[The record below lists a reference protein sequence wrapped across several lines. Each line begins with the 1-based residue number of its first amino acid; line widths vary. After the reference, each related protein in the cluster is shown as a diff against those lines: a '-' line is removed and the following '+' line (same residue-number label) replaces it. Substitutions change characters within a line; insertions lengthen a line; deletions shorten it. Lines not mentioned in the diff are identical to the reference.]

1 MNTSATKV
9 FFKQLNRQLF
19 MEQYKDLAHVDR
31 AFPIGFG
38 QTISQPSLVLY
49 MTEIL
54 ELKPNHKVL
63 EIGTGSGY
71 QTAFL
76 AQFANWVYTVE
87 TIEPLKKKA
96 EERLKALNYYNIDF
110 ILGDGTYGLKDYAP
124 YDRII
129 VTAAAREIPATL
141 IEQLSPGGRL
151 LIPVGNKDAQ
161 DLSLISKDSE
171 GTITVSTIKPVRF
184 VPLVGD
190 FEI

>member
-1 MNTSATKV
+1 MNKSATKT
-9 FFKQLNRQLF
+9 FFKQLDRRFF

-49 MTEIL
+49 MTELL
-54 ELKPNHKVL
+54 ELKPEHKVL

-76 AQFANWVYTVE
+76 AQFSKWVYTVE
-87 TIEPLKKKA
+87 TIEPLMKKA
-96 EERLKALNYYNIDF
+96 ETRLKELNYHNIDF
-110 ILGDGTYGLKDYAP
+110 VLGDGTFGLKEHAP

-129 VTAAAREIPATL
+129 VTAAAREIPPLL
-141 IEQLSPGGRL
+141 IDQLSPNGRL
-151 LIPVGNKDAQ
+151 LIPVGNKDSQ
-161 DLSLISKDSE
+161 DLSLIRKDSA
-171 GTITVSTIKPVRF
+171 GNISVSFIEPVRF

-190 FEI
+190 YEL

>member
-1 MNTSATKV
+1 MHKSATKV
-9 FFKQLNRQLF
+9 FFEQLDRRFF

-38 QTISQPSLVLY
+38 QTISQPTLVLY

-54 ELKPNHKVL
+54 ELKPNHTVL

-76 AQFANWVYTVE
+76 AQFAQWVYTVE
-87 TIEPLKKKA
+87 TIEPLMKKA
-96 EERLKALNYYNIDF
+96 ELRLRALDYHNIDF
-110 ILGDGTYGLKDYAP
+110 FLGDGTYGLKEHAP

-129 VTAAAREIPATL
+129 VTAAAREIPPTL
-141 IEQLSPGGRL
+141 IEQLKPDGRL
-151 LIPVGNKDAQ
+151 LIPVGNKDYQ
-161 DLSLISKDSE
+161 DLSLITKDSE
-171 GTITVSTIKPVRF
+171 GNIIISSIEPVRF

-190 FEI
+190 YEL

>member
-1 MNTSATKV
+1 MD
-9 FFKQLNRQLF
+9 
-19 MEQYKDLAHVDR
+19 QYQDLAHIDR
-31 AFPIGFG
+31 AFSIGFG
-38 QTISQPSLVLY
+38 QTISQPSLVLF

-87 TIEPLKKKA
+87 TIEPLMKKA
-96 EERLKALNYYNIDF
+96 EARLKELNYLNINF
-110 ILGDGTYGLKDYAP
+110 FLGDGTYGLKEHAP

-129 VTAAAREIPATL
+129 VTAAAREIPPSL

-161 DLSLISKDSE
+161 DLNLLTKDSE
-171 GTITVSTIKPVRF
+171 SHITVTSVELVRF

-190 FEI
+190 YEL

>member
-1 MNTSATKV
+1 MNKSATKV
-9 FFKQLNRQLF
+9 FFKQLNRRFF
-19 MEQYKDLAHVDR
+19 MDQYQDLAHIDR
-31 AFPIGFG
+31 AFSIGFG
-38 QTISQPSLVLY
+38 QTISQPSLVLF

-87 TIEPLKKKA
+87 TIEPLMKKA
-96 EERLKALNYYNIDF
+96 EARLKELNYLNINF
-110 ILGDGTYGLKDYAP
+110 FLGDGTYGLKEHAP

-129 VTAAAREIPATL
+129 VTAAAREIPPSL

-161 DLSLISKDSE
+161 DLNLLTKDSE
-171 GTITVSTIKPVRF
+171 SHITVTSVELVRF

-190 FEI
+190 YEL

>member
-1 MNTSATKV
+1 MNISATKV
-9 FFKQLNRQLF
+9 FFNQLDRRFF
-19 MEQYKDLAHVDR
+19 MEQYQELAHVNR

-38 QTISQPSLVLY
+38 QTISQPSLVLH

-54 ELKPNHKVL
+54 ELKPSHKVL

-96 EERLKALNYYNIDF
+96 EIRLKELNYHNIDF
-110 ILGDGTYGLKDYAP
+110 ILGDGTYGLKDHAP

-129 VTAAAREIPATL
+129 VTAAAREIPPTL
-141 IEQLSPGGRL
+141 IEQLSPMGRL
-151 LIPVGNKDAQ
+151 LIPIGNRDTQ
-161 DLSLISKDSE
+161 DLSLITKDSE
-171 GTITVSTIKPVRF
+171 GTIAVSSIESVRF

-190 FEI
+190 FEL

>member
-1 MNTSATKV
+1 MNKSPTKV
-9 FFKQLNRQLF
+9 FFKQLDRRLF

-54 ELKPNHKVL
+54 ELKPHHKVL

-76 AQFANWVYTVE
+76 AQFSNWVYTVE
-87 TIEPLKKKA
+87 AIEPLMKKA
-96 EERLKALNYYNIDF
+96 EIRLKKLNYHNVSF
-110 ILGDGTYGLKDYAP
+110 ILGDGTYGLKDQAP

-129 VTAAAREIPATL
+129 VTAAAREIPPTL
-141 IEQLSPGGRL
+141 IEQLRPDGRL

-161 DLSLISKDSE
+161 DLSLIIKDSE
-171 GTITVSTIKPVRF
+171 GNITVSSIEPVRF

-190 FEI
+190 YEL

>member
-1 MNTSATKV
+1 LNKSATKV
-9 FFKQLNRQLF
+9 FFKQLNRRFF
-19 MEQYKDLAHVDR
+19 MDQYQDLAHIDR
-31 AFPIGFG
+31 AFSIGFG
-38 QTISQPSLVLY
+38 QTISQPSLVLF

-87 TIEPLKKKA
+87 TIEPLMKKA
-96 EERLKALNYYNIDF
+96 EARLKELNYLNINF
-110 ILGDGTYGLKDYAP
+110 FLGDGTYGLKEHAP

-129 VTAAAREIPATL
+129 VTAAAREIPPSL

-161 DLSLISKDSE
+161 DLNLLTKDSE
-171 GTITVSTIKPVRF
+171 SHITVTSVELVRF

-190 FEI
+190 YEL

>member
-1 MNTSATKV
+1 LNKSATKV
-9 FFKQLNRQLF
+9 FFKQLNRRFF
-19 MEQYKDLAHVDR
+19 MDQYQDLAHVDR
-31 AFPIGFG
+31 AFSIGFG
-38 QTISQPSLVLY
+38 QTISQPSLVLF

-54 ELKPNHKVL
+54 ELKANHKVL

-87 TIEPLKKKA
+87 TIEPLMKKA
-96 EERLKALNYYNIDF
+96 EARLKELNYLNINF
-110 ILGDGTYGLKDYAP
+110 YLGDGTYGLKEHAP

-129 VTAAAREIPATL
+129 VTAAAREIPPSL

-161 DLSLISKDSE
+161 DLSLVTKDSE
-171 GTITVSTIKPVRF
+171 SNITVSSVELVRF

-190 FEI
+190 YEL

>member
-19 MEQYKDLAHVDR
+19 MEQYKDLSHVDR
-31 AFPIGFG
+31 AFPIGYG

-87 TIEPLKKKA
+87 TIEPLIKKA
-96 EERLKALNYYNIDF
+96 ETRLKELNYHNIDF

-129 VTAAAREIPATL
+129 VTAAAREIPPTL

-151 LIPVGNKDAQ
+151 LIPVGNKDTQ

-171 GTITVSTIKPVRF
+171 GNITVTSIEPVRF

-190 FEI
+190 YEL